1 MSQSL
6 MNVTVQ
12 QRQRRSAATVVRQQK
27 QAAGKKKH
35 VLTRHTEKQT
45 DTKGERTKKIEE
57 RTSAR
62 DRDTTQ
68 KIPSKKK
75 KRGGGGPKRNL
86 NLVINFNTSKHLKY
100 NHVVRIQQTSKQMSR
115 TPT

>member
-1 MSQSL
+1 MYLPDIQKNKQIQKE
-6 MNVTVQ
+6 NV
-12 QRQRRSAATVVRQQK
+12 QK
-27 QAAGKKKH
+27 KLKRERA
-35 VLTRHTEKQT
+35 RETETPLRKFLR
-45 DTKGERTKKIEE
+45 KR
-57 RTSAR
+57 
-62 DRDTTQ
+62 
-68 KIPSKKK
+68 K